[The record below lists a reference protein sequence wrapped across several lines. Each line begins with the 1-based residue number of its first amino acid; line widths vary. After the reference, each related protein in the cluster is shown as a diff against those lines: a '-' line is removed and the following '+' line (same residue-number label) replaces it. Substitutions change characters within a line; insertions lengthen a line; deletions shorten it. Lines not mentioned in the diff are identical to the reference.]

1 MNGPQLNDSA
11 ISAEQTS
18 PFYPGLLASF
28 GFIILYFA
36 LQSLCTG
43 LILAYAH
50 GASGAGLSG
59 QPLTII
65 WGLAAS
71 SVIQLALMWLY
82 LRRSGRM
89 TSVGLNDFG
98 RMRLA
103 HASGLAVL
111 LVIAAMVFNFV
122 YATYVIP
129 GIGMQDEMAKI
140 LSAIART
147 PLNVALLI
155 FAIVIMAPIVEEVL
169 FRGFLQNAL
178 AKYVPFWAAILLS
191 SFLFAVVHLQPYAI
205 PGLMSLSLAFGY
217 LYHRTGSLRTN
228 IILHMANNA
237 FALVVMQAM
246 S

>member
-1 MNGPQLNDSA
+1 MDSTHLDDSA
-11 ISAEQTS
+11 PLAAQASR
-18 PFYPGLLASF
+18 FYPGLLASF

-36 LQSLCTG
+36 LQALCTG
-43 LILAYAH
+43 LIMAF
-50 GASGAGLSG
+50 SGAAISG
-59 QPLTII
+59 QPVTII
-65 WGLAAS
+65 WGLVAS
-71 SVIQLALMWLY
+71 SIIQLGLMWLY
-82 LRRSGRM
+82 LRRSARM

-98 RMRLA
+98 RMRFA
-103 HASGLAVL
+103 HATGLAVL

-122 YATYVIP
+122 YATYLIP

-140 LSAIART
+140 LSAIPPT
-147 PLNVALLI
+147 PLNITLLI
-155 FAIVIMAPIVEEVL
+155 FAIAIMAPIVEEVL

-205 PGLMSLSLAFGY
+205 LGLMSLSLAFGY

-237 FALVVMQAM
+237 FALLVMHAM
-246 S
+246 R